1 MVNRKVIKR
10 STVIALIVG
19 TLLNIINQYD
29 ALVYGTSIEWT
40 KAVLTY
46 CVPFCVSVISSVITM
61 RDIAQ
66 EKKNSH

>member
-1 MVNRKVIKR
+1 MVNKKVIKR
-10 STVIALIVG
+10 STIIALVVG
-19 TLLNIINQYD
+19 TLLNVINQYD
-29 ALVYGTSIEWT
+29 ALVYGASIQWV

-66 EKKNSH
+66 EQKKRV